1 MYMYF
6 VLHVTK
12 HVHNQVHVLTLDVE
26 PARRLTTAVRVLRLH
41 RVLALVLHLT
51 PRHAQLV
58 RQTRVLGHV
67 LEARV
72 ERLSLERPRDDGRT
86 GGGDATLE
94 VRHLALAHHA
104 VVRTADEARHRLLAV
119 CRRKIPAQNPLDVNL
134 PCVRAYQRN
143 INSQVP
149 VVTRFTL

>member
-1 MYMYF
+1 M
-6 VLHVTK
+6 HTT
-12 HVHNQVHVLTLDVE
+12 HVLTLDVE

-51 PRHAQLV
+51 TRHAQLV
-58 RQTRVLGHV
+58 RQARVLGHV